1 MTGNENVSKNIV
13 IKIHRGYFDE
23 LLGRQEASNVIG

>member
-1 MTGNENVSKNIV
+1 MKIMSRNVV

-23 LLGRQEASNVIG
+23 LLGRPEASNVIG